1 MNYLQQFKDILIH
14 IVKEDKSQNQ
24 ILSDLHL
31 LLELINEELSYLHNG
46 YQKLLSEDG
55 EISINSLELF
65 RATEYNNAL
74 MLSMLRPPN
83 IIEILN
89 KVLIEKRYYF
99 FFTVTDILSNAD
111 IEKKLKSKLENMQG
125 VVRNKLN
132 LPQLDVKYSELET
145 IQDITQRLFNGATGD
160 WESWEK
166 ATKEVIS
173 ELIGSEKVTSTD
185 INRKI
190 KFEEII
196 KLKNQLE
203 LKF

>member
-31 LLELINEELSYLHNG
+31 LLELLNEELSYLHDG

-55 EISINSLELF
+55 TVSINSFELL

-89 KVLIEKRYYF
+89 KALIEKRYYF

-111 IEKKLKSKLENMQG
+111 IDKKLKNKLEDMQK
-125 VVRNKLN
+125 VIRNKLN

-145 IQDITQRLFNGATGD
+145 IQTISQRLFIGANGD

-166 ATKEVIS
+166 ATKEVIC
-173 ELIGSEKVTSTD
+173 ELLGSEKVTGPD

>member
-31 LLELINEELSYLHNG
+31 LLELLNEELSYLHNG

-55 EISINSLELF
+55 TVSINSMELL

-74 MLSMLRPPN
+74 MLSILKPPN

-89 KVLIEKRYYF
+89 KALIEKRYYF
-99 FFTVTDILSNAD
+99 FFTITDVLSNAN
-111 IEKKLKSKLENMQG
+111 IENKLKYKLEDMRV
-125 VVRNKLN
+125 VVRTKLN
-132 LPQLDVKYSELET
+132 LPKLDFKYSELET
-145 IQDITQRLFNGATGD
+145 IQTITQRLFNGATGD

-173 ELIGSEKVTSTD
+173 ELLGSEKVTETD
-185 INRKI
+185 INQ
-190 KFEEII
+190 
-196 KLKNQLE
+196 KLN
-203 LKF
+203 LKRLLS